1 MIKPYR
7 FLVGLVATVFSLFSM
22 IIGIMLVNAIALTFW
37 QMIWYDLLFV
47 IQFLTFLWCAILYG
61 RRQNCDEVE

>member
-1 MIKPYR
+1 MMTTYR
-7 FLVGLVATVFSLFSM
+7 FLVSLAATVFSLFSM
-22 IIGIMLVNAIALTFW
+22 IIGIMLVNSVQLTFW

-61 RRQNCDEVE
+61 RRQSCSED